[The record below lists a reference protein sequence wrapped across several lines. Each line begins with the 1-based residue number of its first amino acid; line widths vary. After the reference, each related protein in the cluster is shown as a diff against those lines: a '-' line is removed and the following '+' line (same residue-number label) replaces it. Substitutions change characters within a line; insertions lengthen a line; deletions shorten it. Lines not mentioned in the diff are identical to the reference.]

1 MDNITT
7 MIEERQAKDKQVLL
21 GILKEMPII
30 QIACNRSGVSRATY
44 YRWRKEDK
52 DFLEQSEN
60 ALTQGVE
67 FINDMSEG
75 QLVSLIKEKSWP
87 AIAFWLRKRNPKFL
101 DRIEVIT
108 KEEDEELTPEEEKVV
123 REALQLGS
131 TEKRELLANLRSKIV
146 YKDKTLTLLD

>member
-1 MDNITT
+1 

-87 AIAFWLRKRNPKFL
+87 AISFWLRKRNPKFL